1 MKFIWLLVKYQEQS
15 SFKKIFYMISIKY
28 KKMCNDYKNLNLIN
42 LSKADIIKLIILYN
56 INEEEL
62 TNEEQNTIKKLLIKS
77 KENNLYN

>member
-15 SFKKIFYMISIKY
+15 SFKKISIIY
-28 KKMCNDYKNLNLIN
+28 NKMCNDYKNLNLIN

>member
-1 MKFIWLLVKYQEQS
+1 
-15 SFKKIFYMISIKY
+15 
-28 KKMCNDYKNLNLIN
+28 MCNDYKNLNLIN

-77 KENNLYN
+77 KENILYN

>member
-1 MKFIWLLVKYQEQS
+1 MLDFIFNINKLIWVKQLE
-15 SFKKIFYMISIKY
+15 IIKVY
-28 KKMCNDYKNLNLIN
+28 NKMCNDYKNLNLIN